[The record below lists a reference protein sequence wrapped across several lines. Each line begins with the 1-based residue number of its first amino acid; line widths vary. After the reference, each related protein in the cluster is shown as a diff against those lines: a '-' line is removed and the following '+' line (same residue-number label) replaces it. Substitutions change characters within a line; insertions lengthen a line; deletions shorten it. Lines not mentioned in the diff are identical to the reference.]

1 MKSTK
6 IALVSLFLSLTLV
19 SVEAIGQTET
29 GNGWVIR
36 QGIDEKAG
44 GPIVGGERKTIDG
57 QNDVILMFA
66 HSLKKSWVLVI
77 HEEKP
82 TPKYAD
88 DATMQVDRGFILP
101 QDTANYKQ
109 GSIFFSIN
117 IYTELMMRS
126 GEILKVQYNN
136 RTYRVLLDGVD
147 EVFGRVDATYRKQGQ
162 IIKYGDWSVVKN
174 LDEFTDEVDY
184 SIMNIAEGKYS
195 IVIGFNYKVGWQ
207 LIVMEKKVF
216 PDTVKDA
223 AIRID
228 KGGIIPMNAYSVSKR
243 FFGMLLSIDILK
255 KMRMGNRLEIRYDN
269 TTYKISLNGITKAM
283 NLMLKNK
290 NMYYAF

>member
-1 MKSTK
+1 MKSIK

-19 SVEAIGQTET
+19 SIEAIGQTET

-101 QDTANYKQ
+101 HDTANYKQ

-136 RTYRVLLDGVD
+136 RTYKHLRLDRS
-147 EVFGRVDATYRKQGQ
+147 VFLV
-162 IIKYGDWSVVKN
+162 
-174 LDEFTDEVDY
+174 
-184 SIMNIAEGKYS
+184 
-195 IVIGFNYKVGWQ
+195 
-207 LIVMEKKVF
+207 
-216 PDTVKDA
+216 
-223 AIRID
+223 
-228 KGGIIPMNAYSVSKR
+228 
-243 FFGMLLSIDILK
+243 
-255 KMRMGNRLEIRYDN
+255 
-269 TTYKISLNGITKAM
+269 
-283 NLMLKNK
+283 
-290 NMYYAF
+290 